1 MERMT
6 PEAHANR
13 AKIGEIRTKLHLGA
27 ITYDEAERAAEPYI
41 QRMNK
46 RGGEISKQFGLKFKP
61 ITFRSLM
68 R

>member
-1 MERMT
+1 MEGMT

-13 AKIGEIRTKLHLGA
+13 AKIGEIRTKLLLGA
-27 ITYDEAERAAEPYI
+27 VTYDEARDLAEPYI

-46 RGGEISKQFGLKFKP
+46 RGIKISKKFGLKFKP
-61 ITFRSLM
+61 IIFRSLM